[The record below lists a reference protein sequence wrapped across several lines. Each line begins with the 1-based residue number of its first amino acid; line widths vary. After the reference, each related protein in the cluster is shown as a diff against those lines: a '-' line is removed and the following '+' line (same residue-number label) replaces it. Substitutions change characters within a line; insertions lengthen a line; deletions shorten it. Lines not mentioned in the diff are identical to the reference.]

1 MRRIIAVFLLALLFV
16 TCFSSCGDDD
26 KEFKISFMV
35 DGEEYGSAVVNGS
48 DAVAIPNAPTKD
60 GFSFDGWYFD
70 KDEWNKPL
78 GADTVISADTS
89 VYAKW
94 KESETDIET
103 DTEADTETDRDTD
116 TPTEHEHIP
125 AEAVVESFVDATC
138 KKSGSYNSVVYCSI
152 CNEKLS
158 SVKNTLEKKAHIS
171 SDWIEDVAPTCRS
184 KGLEHKECTLC
195 REELE
200 TRTLDKLT
208 EHKAGEKKC
217 ELTKGSFCG
226 DVGECYFVVNCKD
239 CGKKLS
245 EGYQTIP
252 ERHVVKGGAC
262 EACGLPE
269 STTAGLKFTL
279 NSDKKSYSVTDTA
292 SFSGGNVVIGVYNGL
307 SVTHVNFGGCDR
319 LKTIVL
325 ADCVEVIDGFTF
337 CTNLMSVKIGNRVKE
352 IPEYAFAECVNLST
366 ITIGDGVE
374 KIGADAFYG
383 CKKLLY
389 AYISDSHD
397 WSVANTMFYGE
408 WIGNGMEAYF
418 ADYLKQYSSFEWY
431 RI

>member
-1 MRRIIAVFLLALLFV
+1 MRRIITVFLFVLLMIS
-16 TCFSSCGDDD
+16 CFSSCVGGGN
-26 KEFKISFMV
+26 EFKISFIV
-35 DGEEYGSAVVNGS
+35 DGETYTTAAVNGNEAVKIP
-48 DAVAIPNAPTKD
+48 DAPVKD
-60 GFSFDGWYFD
+60 CRAFEGWYFD

-78 GADTVISADTS
+78 RADSVISGDTS

-94 KESETDIET
+94 GEGTHT
-103 DTEADTETDRDTD
+103 
-116 TPTEHEHIP
+116 P
-125 AEAVVESFVDATC
+125 AEAVVESLVEATC
-138 KKSGSYNSVVYCSI
+138 KKSGSYNSVVYCSV
-152 CNEKLS
+152 CNEKIS
-158 SVKNTLEKKAHIS
+158 SEKKTVEKKEHIS
-171 SDWIEDVAPTCRS
+171 SDWIKDIAPTCRS
-184 KGLEHKECTLC
+184 KGLEHRECTMC

-200 TRTLDKLT
+200 IRTLDKLT

-226 DVGECYFVVNCKD
+226 DEGECYFVVSCED

-252 ERHVVKGGAC
+252 EKHVVKGGAC

-307 SVTHVNFGGCDR
+307 SVTRVNFGGCEG

-325 ADCVEVIDGFTF
+325 ADCVEVIDGFSF

-374 KIGADAFYG
+374 RIGADAFYG

-397 WSVANTMFYGE
+397 WSVAGTMFYGE